1 MVVEVAEESAILA
14 ITEPWFLAVDA
25 RVELHPAVVA
35 ADLAAAG
42 SSIDAAAREYR
53 SAQGVEGELL
63 RTTMPL
69 SWPSRM
75 VGRKQPVGSDPN
87 DPGGSTLRSFGTTE
101 GPDGDRRGRGR

>member
-1 MVVEVAEESAILA
+1 MIGEVAEESAILA

-25 RVELHPAVVA
+25 RVELHPAAIA

-42 SSIDAAAREYR
+42 SSIDAAIRKYR

-75 VGRKQPVGSDPN
+75 FGRNQPAGSDPN
-87 DPGGSTLRSFGTTE
+87 DPGGSTLRSFRTNA
-101 GPDGDRRGRGR
+101 GPDGERRGRGR